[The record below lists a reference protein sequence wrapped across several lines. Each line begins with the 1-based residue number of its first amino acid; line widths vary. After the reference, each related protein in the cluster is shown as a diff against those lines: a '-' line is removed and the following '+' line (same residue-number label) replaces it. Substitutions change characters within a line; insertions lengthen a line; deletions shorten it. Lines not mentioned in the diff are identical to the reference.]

1 MNAWLLDR
9 CVAYAKARPHPE
21 RSEQTVWEAFE
32 LAPWRSPP
40 VRSARNTASRPL
52 PGHRRRTPPSHRSTR
67 PVPRNGPSPSSPSLR
82 RPGIGAC
89 NRQFA
94 PAATVVSSH
103 FEPSGDASCPITPA
117 VHGRRLPRGLV
128 QPPSK
133 RQTLPERDGMR
144 FRSLGTSLP
153 ARCTKRPSDCGESA
167 ERSTMRR
174 MLGDRFGCTLAAANS
189 AIGGVSP
196 CAWRIASR
204 EPTRSDRK
212 RRRFGRRAVGRR
224 SLGRASRYRPA
235 SLAAAAG
242 RLSNARRSGRALHC
256 KRRGIPASRSPNE
269 NVVARIEMVAGPQSG
284 ICLWHDP
291 HHSPNPVAGNI
302 ESLRGLRDE
311 SCERKGGAGACRAS
325 YRSWHSARGAV
336 EQRSGAQEDP
346 RGANHKMDC
355 RQARWATCAAPRRQP
370 QAPHWRPNR
379 GDALRADAVRLS
391 RKEQVVSPMVPR
403 SNCSRFA

>member
-1 MNAWLLDR
+1 M
-9 CVAYAKARPHPE
+9 
-21 RSEQTVWEAFE
+21 
-32 LAPWRSPP
+32 
-40 VRSARNTASRPL
+40 
-52 PGHRRRTPPSHRSTR
+52 GHRRHP
-67 PVPRNGPSPSSPSLR
+67 PSLR

-94 PAATVVSSH
+94 PAATEVSSR

-117 VHGRRLPRGLV
+117 VHGRRLLRGLV

-174 MLGDRFGCTLAAANS
+174 MLGDQFGCTLAAANS

-224 SLGRASRYRPA
+224 SLGRASRYRPT
-235 SLAAAAG
+235 SPAAAAG

-256 KRRGIPASRSPNE
+256 KRRGTPASRSPNE
-269 NVVARIEMVAGPQSG
+269 NVVA
-284 ICLWHDP
+284 HDP

-325 YRSWHSARGAV
+325 YRSWHSARGSRRTTL
-336 EQRSGAQEDP
+336 RSTRRPTRRKSQNGLSASALGHLRRP
-346 RGANHKMDC
+346 
-355 RQARWATCAAPRRQP
+355 TPTTPSAALEAKQ
-370 QAPHWRPNR
+370 
-379 GDALRADAVRLS
+379 G
-391 RKEQVVSPMVPR
+391 
-403 SNCSRFA
+403 